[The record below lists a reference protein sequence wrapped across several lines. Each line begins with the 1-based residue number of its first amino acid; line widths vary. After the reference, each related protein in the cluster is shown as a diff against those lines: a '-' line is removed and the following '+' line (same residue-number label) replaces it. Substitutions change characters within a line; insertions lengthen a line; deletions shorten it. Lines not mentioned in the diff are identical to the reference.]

1 MSLELVTV
9 GRVSVDLYA
18 REQGVGFAD
27 VETFAKS
34 IGGSPT
40 NVAVAA
46 ARLGRRAAVITA
58 VGDDPFG
65 EYVRGALADRFGV
78 DVRFVGT
85 HPTLRT
91 PLAFAAMDP
100 PEEPQLLFYRE
111 PAAPD
116 MQIEL
121 AAIDRDAVRA
131 AAILWISAS
140 ALSAE
145 PSRGTTLALMRD
157 RDRATTILDLD
168 YRPTFW
174 RDEAEASAVIGA
186 ALALAGTAVG
196 NREECRVAVGTAEP
210 QARRRRAARARLPA
224 RVVKQGGE
232 GVLVA
237 TPDERELVPG
247 LRVPVVCGLGAGDA
261 FGGALCHGLLAGR
274 PPAECV
280 RFANG
285 AGAIVA
291 SRLLCADAMPEE
303 SEVRALLDGGDRVKL
318 HLPAGNAA
326 AGDDPLL
333 VTPESAGWPRCGL
346 RIVRLAPGGSRV
358 LASGGDELAVLPL
371 RAAACTVEVEGR
383 RFELSGARACSRA

>member
-1 MSLELVTV
+1 VALELVTV

-46 ARLGRRAAVITA
+46 ARLGRRAALITA

-100 PEEPQLLFYRE
+100 PEDPQLLFYRE

-121 AAIDRDAVRA
+121 AAIDRGAVA
-131 AAILWISAS
+131 EAAILWISAS
-140 ALSAE
+140 ALSGE
-145 PSRGTTLALMRD
+145 PSRGTALALMGD

-174 RDEAEASAVIGA
+174 SSEAEASAVIGA
-186 ALALAGTAVG
+186 ALERAGTAVG
-196 NREECRVAVGTAEP
+196 NREECRVAVGSDDPE
-210 QARRRRAARARLPA
+210 RAADALLELGCRLA
-224 RVVKQGGE
+224 IVKQGGD

-237 TPDERELVPG
+237 TPGEREVVPG

-274 PPAECV
+274 PPVECV
-280 RFANG
+280 RFANA

-291 SRLLCADAMPEE
+291 SRLLCADAMPEDA
-303 SEVRALLDGGDRVKL
+303 EVRALLATTEAIR
-318 HLPAGNAA
+318 
-326 AGDDPLL
+326 
-333 VTPESAGWPRCGL
+333 
-346 RIVRLAPGGSRV
+346 
-358 LASGGDELAVLPL
+358 
-371 RAAACTVEVEGR
+371 
-383 RFELSGARACSRA
+383 

>member
-18 REQGVGFAD
+18 REQGVGFAE

-65 EYVRGALADRFGV
+65 EYVRSALAERFGV

-91 PLAFAAMDP
+91 PLAFAAMNP
-100 PEEPQLLFYRE
+100 PEDPQLLFYRE

-121 AAIDRDAVRA
+121 GAIDRDAVRE
-131 AAILWISAS
+131 AAILWISGS

-145 PSRGTTLALMRD
+145 PSRGTALALMRD
-157 RDRATTILDLD
+157 RQRATTILDLD

-174 RDEAEASAVIGA
+174 RDEAEASEVIGA
-186 ALALAGTAVG
+186 AVELAGTAVG
-196 NREECRVAVGTAEP
+196 NREECRVAVGTDDPE
-210 QARRRRAARARLPA
+210 RAAGALIGRGCRLA
-224 RVVKQGGE
+224 VVKQGGD

-237 TPDERELVPG
+237 TPEGSEVVPG

-261 FGGALCHGLLAGR
+261 FGGALCHGLLAGW
-274 PPAECV
+274 PPVECV

-303 SEVRALLDGGDRVKL
+303 SEVRALLTE
-318 HLPAGNAA
+318 AIA
-326 AGDDPLL
+326 
-333 VTPESAGWPRCGL
+333 
-346 RIVRLAPGGSRV
+346 
-358 LASGGDELAVLPL
+358 
-371 RAAACTVEVEGR
+371 
-383 RFELSGARACSRA
+383 

>member
-1 MSLELVTV
+1 MRSAPRRHRRRSALVSLELVTV

-18 REQGVGFAD
+18 REQGAGFAQ

-65 EYVRGALADRFGV
+65 EYVRGALAERFGV

-100 PEEPQLLFYRE
+100 PEDPQLLFYRE
-111 PAAPD
+111 PDAPD
-116 MQIEL
+116 IRIEL
-121 AAIDRDAVRA
+121 ASIDRAAVRE
-131 AAILWISAS
+131 AAILWVSAS
-140 ALSAE
+140 ALSQE
-145 PSRGTTLALMRD
+145 PSRSTTLALMSERE
-157 RDRATTILDLD
+157 RAAIILDLD

-186 ALALAGTAVG
+186 ALEHAGTAVG
-196 NREECRVAVGTAEP
+196 NREECRVAVGSDDP
-210 QARRRRAARARLPA
+210 GRAADALLARGCSLA
-224 RVVKQGGE
+224 VVKQGGD

-237 TPDERELVPG
+237 TPAEREVVPG
-247 LRVPVVCGLGAGDA
+247 LRVKVVCGLGAGDA
-261 FGGALCHGLLAGR
+261 FGGALCHGLLSGWA
-274 PPAECV
+274 PAECV
-280 RFANG
+280 RFANA

-291 SRLLCADAMPEE
+291 SRLLCADAMPAA
-303 SEVRALLDGGDRVKL
+303 SEVEALL
-318 HLPAGNAA
+318 
-326 AGDDPLL
+326 
-333 VTPESAGWPRCGL
+333 
-346 RIVRLAPGGSRV
+346 
-358 LASGGDELAVLPL
+358 
-371 RAAACTVEVEGR
+371 
-383 RFELSGARACSRA
+383 AR

>member
-1 MSLELVTV
+1 MTLELVTV

-18 REQGVGFAD
+18 REQGVGFAE

-65 EYVRGALADRFGV
+65 EYVRSALAERFGV

-91 PLAFAAMDP
+91 PLAFAAMNP
-100 PEEPQLLFYRE
+100 PEDPQLLFYRE

-121 AAIDRDAVRA
+121 GAIDRDAVRE
-131 AAILWISAS
+131 AAILWISGS

-145 PSRGTTLALMRD
+145 PSRGTALALMRD
-157 RDRATTILDLD
+157 RQRATTILDLD

-174 RDEAEASAVIGA
+174 RDEAEASEVIGA
-186 ALALAGTAVG
+186 AVELAGTAVG
-196 NREECRVAVGTAEP
+196 NREECRVAVGTDDPE
-210 QARRRRAARARLPA
+210 RAAGALIGRGCRLA
-224 RVVKQGGE
+224 VVKQGGD

-237 TPDERELVPG
+237 TPEGSEVVPG

-261 FGGALCHGLLAGR
+261 FGGALCHGLLAGW
-274 PPAECV
+274 PPVECV

-303 SEVRALLDGGDRVKL
+303 SEVRALLTE
-318 HLPAGNAA
+318 AIA
-326 AGDDPLL
+326 
-333 VTPESAGWPRCGL
+333 
-346 RIVRLAPGGSRV
+346 
-358 LASGGDELAVLPL
+358 
-371 RAAACTVEVEGR
+371 
-383 RFELSGARACSRA
+383 